1 MLKKMLI
8 AAFLFASILGA
19 EAQTYEYRIVTSIE
33 SVVPMGLGRS
43 RIISNQED
51 KDYKSFTS
59 SRTEE
64 NTKQNKS
71 KRGDAK
77 VDDFDETKILNFYS
91 ATGINFQ
98 NIASNDALLSSKVN
112 TMIEEG
118 WELAF
123 VTSGVESDAGKG
135 DGTGIFITRFIFKR
149 MKS

>member
-1 MLKKMLI
+1 MKKLALI
-8 AAFLFASILGA
+8 IFVLFAALEIH
-19 EAQTYEYRIVTSIE
+19 AQSYEFKIVTSIE

-43 RIISNQED
+43 RIISAQED
-51 KDYKSFTS
+51 KDHTAYTT

-71 KRGDAK
+71 KRSEAK

-98 NIASNDALLSSKVN
+98 NVASNDALISSKVN
-112 TMIEEG
+112 KMIDEG

-135 DGTGIFITRFIFKR
+135 DGTGIFITRFIFRRLK
-149 MKS
+149 